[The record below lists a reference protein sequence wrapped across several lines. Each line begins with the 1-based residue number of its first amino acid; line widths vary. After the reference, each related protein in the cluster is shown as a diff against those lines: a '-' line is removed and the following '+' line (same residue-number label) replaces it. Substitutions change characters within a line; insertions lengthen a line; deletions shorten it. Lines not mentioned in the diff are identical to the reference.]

1 MIKFVTKNIFSFLVK
16 IAESKSYIEKSSLQ
30 SFSKC
35 KSECLIGRLPKHSYV
50 SCIGYIIL
58 SPIGGKKM
66 SESKKHKKH
75 NHECDAH
82 CECHSVK
89 HHHHPQVSIGKI
101 VTKVPVV
108 LAELTLQANID
119 TTIVFP
125 EPVLEIKDI
134 KKRLKIT
141 QCRLLLPTNKL
152 FVKGF
157 VRKNIQY
164 ASPSKDIADS
174 TSTSVSSDL
183 HSLTVDVPF
192 TCVTEIKKFISKP
205 VRPEMNNR
213 HEFDFFVTKPLPS
226 GFPEKDEL
234 LSSDLSQFHQES
246 EQFYNELPFCELISS
261 KIIEW
266 DEALDRQPLPTAS
279 PLGEGFFTKI
289 EEKMVVDFTL
299 KVLQN
304 QQVRVSSTTND
315 HDWDNDCDHDY
326 DE

>member
-1 MIKFVTKNIFSFLVK
+1 
-16 IAESKSYIEKSSLQ
+16 
-30 SFSKC
+30 
-35 KSECLIGRLPKHSYV
+35 
-50 SCIGYIIL
+50 
-58 SPIGGKKM
+58 M
-66 SESKKHKKH
+66 SDSKKHKKH

-82 CECHSVK
+82 CECHSIK
-89 HHHHPQVSIGKI
+89 HHHPQVSIGKI

-108 LAELTLQANID
+108 LAEVTLQVNID

-164 ASPSKDIADS
+164 ASPSTDISES
-174 TSTSVSSDL
+174 TATSVSSDL

-192 TCVTEIKKFISKP
+192 TSITEIKKFISCP
-205 VRPEMNNR
+205 VLPEMNKR

-234 LSSDLSQFHQES
+234 LSSDLSQFHQDS

-279 PLGEGFFTKI
+279 PLDEGFFTQI

-315 HDWDNDCDHDY
+315 HDWDHECD
-326 DE
+326 E